1 MNTITMNDGTVLE
14 DSNILDMNGS
24 LCFFV
29 RNGMT
34 MAEVFALFNDPE
46 KTATITET
54 RYEQEKT
61 YEGYTDLNMIQK
73 NYAGQISGI
82 LMKPRGE

>member
-1 MNTITMNDGTVLE
+1 MNTITLNDGTVLE
-14 DSNILDMNGS
+14 DASVLNMSGS

-34 MAEVFALFNDPE
+34 MAEVFGLFNDPE
-46 KTATITET
+46 KTGTITVT
-54 RYEQEKT
+54 QYGQEKT

-73 NYAGQISGI
+73 DDAQVSGI
-82 LMKPRGE
+82 LTKMRRE

>member
-1 MNTITMNDGTVLE
+1 MNTITLNDGTVLE
-14 DSNILDMNGS
+14 DANILDMNGS

-34 MAEVFALFNDPE
+34 MAEVFGLFNDPE
-46 KTATITET
+46 KTETITVSQ
-54 RYEQEKT
+54 YGQEKA
-61 YEGYTDLNMIQK
+61 YEGYTDLTMIQK
-73 NYAGQISGI
+73 DNVQVSGI